1 LLKLFKHLKPFIWL
15 IILIFG
21 LLFGQAMADL
31 SLPDLMSKIVNVG
44 IQQNG
49 IENATPKALTA
60 SKMDKV
66 LLFASPDDRSFLK
79 DSYILLSRESLS
91 QEEYESYLK
100 TYPAL
105 EEEPIY
111 ELNTTNGEA
120 IERLSRVFENPLL
133 AVSFFESGEAD
144 TLLAE
149 LGFPAGADPFEILP
163 LLPSEQLDGIRE
175 AVNARIDGLP
185 ASIKTQSAIR
195 YLADCYTGIGI
206 NLNNM
211 QITYMVRI
219 GGQMILMTL
228 AAVSCSIAVGF
239 LGARVAA
246 GFGRNTRHK
255 MFSKIEY
262 FSNKEFDEFSTASL
276 ITRTTND
283 IQQIQTV
290 LVFLLRI
297 IFYAPIMGVGGIIKA
312 LAQDVS
318 MSWIIAAAV
327 AALLAMMAVIFAVVI
342 PKFKIIQKLV
352 DKLNLVTREMLS
364 GLMVVRAFNNETY
377 EEQKFDRANIELTS
391 NTLFINRIM
400 VFLMPAMM
408 LIMNSVMLLII
419 WVGSHQVDTGAMQV
433 GNMMAFMQYT
443 MQIIFSFLMVSMVF
457 IMLPRAL
464 VSAHRISEVLE
475 TPLNINDPESPNVF
489 DRSGQSRLEFQN
501 VGFKY
506 PDADEYVLK
515 DLSFTALPGQTTAIV
530 GSTGSGKSTLID
542 LIPRFYDVT
551 EGKILINNVDIRDV
565 TQHDLRER
573 IGYIPQKSV
582 LFSGTIKSNISYGN
596 DDAKEED
603 VKKAATIA
611 QSLDFINATEDGL
624 QSNVA
629 PGGINF
635 SGGQKQRLTIA
646 RAIAKQPD
654 IYIFDDSFSALDFK
668 TDTALRTALNKEV
681 ADATVLIVA
690 QRISTIKNADQI
702 IVLEKGRIAGKGTH
716 SELMES
722 CEVYREIALS
732 QLTKG
737 EALS

>member
-1 LLKLFKHLKPFIWL
+1 MLKLFKHLKPFIGS
-15 IILIFG
+15 IVLIFA

-31 SLPDLMSKIVNVG
+31 SLPDLMSRIVNVG
-44 IQQNG
+44 IQQKG
-49 IENATPKALTA
+49 IEDATPKALTA
-60 SKMDKV
+60 AKMEKV
-66 LLFASPDDRSFLK
+66 LFFVAPDDISLPK

-91 QEEYESYLK
+91 QEEYNNYLK
-100 TYPAL
+100 AYPVL
-105 EEEPIY
+105 EKEPVY
-111 ELNTTNGEA
+111 ELNTTDGAA
-120 IERLSRVFENPLL
+120 IERLSAIFENPLL
-133 AVSFFESGEAD
+133 VVSFLESEKAD
-144 TLLAE
+144 ILLME
-149 LGFPAGADPFEILP
+149 LGFPAGSDPFKILP
-163 LLPSEQLDGIRE
+163 LLPPEQLDGIRE
-175 AVNARIDGLP
+175 AVNMQTGALP
-185 ASIKTQSAIR
+185 ESVKTQSAVS
-195 YLADCYTGIGI
+195 YLADCYSDMGMD
-206 NLNNM
+206 LNHM
-211 QITYMVRI
+211 QVTYMVKI
-219 GGQMILMTL
+219 GGLMLLLTL
-228 AAVSCSIAVGF
+228 AAVCCSIAVGF
-239 LGARVAA
+239 IGARVAA

-255 MFSKIEY
+255 MFSQIEY
-262 FSNKEFDEFSTASL
+262 FSNKEFDKFSTASL

-283 IQQIQTV
+283 IQQIQMV

-312 LAQDVS
+312 LGQDVS

-327 AALLAMMAVIFAVVI
+327 MALLAMMGVVFAVVI

-352 DKLNLVTREMLS
+352 DRLNLVTREMLS
-364 GLMVVRAFNNETY
+364 GLMVVRAFNNQAY
-377 EEQKFDRANIELTS
+377 EEQKFDRVNIDLTR
-391 NTLFINRIM
+391 NTLFINRVM

-419 WVGSHQVDTGAMQV
+419 WVGAHQVDTGAMQV

-443 MQIIFSFLMVSMVF
+443 MQIIFAFLMVSMVF

-464 VSAHRISEVLE
+464 VSAQRINDVLE
-475 TPLNINDPESPNVF
+475 TPLSITDPESPIVF
-489 DRSGQSRLEFQN
+489 GMSGKSRLEFQN
-501 VGFKY
+501 VGFRY

-551 EGKILINNVDIRDV
+551 EGRILINNIDIRDV

-582 LFSGTIKSNISYGN
+582 LFSGTIESNISYGN
-596 DDAKEED
+596 EKAKEED
-603 VKKAATIA
+603 IRKAATVA
-611 QSLDFINATEDGL
+611 QSFDFINAGEDGFR
-624 QSNVA
+624 SNVA

-646 RAIAKQPD
+646 RALAKQPE

-668 TDTALRTALNKEV
+668 TDTALRAALKKEV
-681 ADATVLIVA
+681 SDATVLIVA
-690 QRISTIKNADQI
+690 QRISTIMNAEQI

-716 SELMES
+716 RELMES
-722 CEVYREIALS
+722 CEIYREIALS